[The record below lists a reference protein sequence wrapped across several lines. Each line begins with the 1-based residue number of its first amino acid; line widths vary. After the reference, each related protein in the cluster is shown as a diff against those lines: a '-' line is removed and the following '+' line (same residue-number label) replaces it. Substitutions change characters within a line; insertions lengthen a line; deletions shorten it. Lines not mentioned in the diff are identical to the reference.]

1 MCYTFTYLTKYTSIH
16 ACVRTHLDLL
26 QNSDADTQ
34 VLKQVQAHPPQ
45 PPPDSIP
52 STECG
57 CSFVAFFFRVTPTAY
72 GGSQGRVEP
81 QVPTCATATATPDP
95 RPTEPGQGLNPHPY
109 GCLSDSF
116 QLHPPQWELPG
127 CSFESGLMC
136 QTKINLKSL
145 RFGHLAV
152 EGAGCLGMAAWPEP
166 PGTGWVVAL

>member
-1 MCYTFTYLTKYTSIH
+1 MLIHRFSSKFRLTPLNPLPTASP
-16 ACVRTHLDLL
+16 ALSAGVLL
-26 QNSDADTQ
+26 
-34 VLKQVQAHPPQ
+34 LL
-45 PPPDSIP
+45 
-52 STECG
+52 
-57 CSFVAFFFRVTPTAY
+57 FFFRVTPTAY

-95 RPTEPGQGLNPHPY
+95 RRTEPGQGLNPHPY